1 MENIFDELI
10 SIGEVAKA
18 LGKNETTIRK
28 RIKNGDIKQDIDCK
42 KFGCTWVIKK
52 AAIEQIYGKLDL

>member
-1 MENIFDELI
+1 MNSIFDEI
-10 SIGEVAKA
+10 VGITEVAKA

-28 RIKNGDIKQDIDCK
+28 RIKNGDIKPNDCK

-52 AAIEQIYGKLDL
+52 SAIEEIYGKLDI